1 MFVGKNVLL
10 QQTLRPQ
17 RVFWVGLLL
26 SLTPKTWEPGR
37 KLTITLSASMHIN
50 HLSSLIIKS
59 RKNRVFGT
67 IFENHLIFKSWV
79 FMLKLVMKN
88 YLSRK
93 EGVRKI

>member
-26 SLTPKTWEPGR
+26 RLTPKTWEPGR

-59 RKNRVFGT
+59 RRKWKQNTVF
-67 IFENHLIFKSWV
+67 
-79 FMLKLVMKN
+79 
-88 YLSRK
+88 
-93 EGVRKI
+93 